1 MNRTDRLY
9 ALVEELRAVAPRPR
23 SARQLAERFE
33 VSRRTI
39 ERDISA
45 LQGSGVPIY
54 AEAGRCG
61 GYVIDRTLTLPPLNF
76 TAAEMVAI
84 AVSLAREEYT
94 PFAAATRSALRKVL
108 ATASAAQTAEAGEL
122 MDRVRLIG
130 SARPGE
136 PQAAAMRSVA
146 GARPAARSRE
156 APARDRPDQER
167 PGQERPGQ
175 ERPGQE
181 RPGQEGPDQE
191 RPGQERPGQERP
203 GQERPGQERPGQEGP
218 DQERPDQER
227 PARHAPAG
235 QLPARERA
243 ARRWGAPP
251 AATVPLAIQEAI
263 TARHVLRIT
272 YRDRHDRETVRDVEP
287 VAFAA
292 TRTQWYLMA
301 WCRLRRGARAFR
313 VDRIAAADDTGEP
326 ASPRS
331 YRDLDVDIPD
341 ALVRRPDLRV

>member
-23 SARQLAERFE
+23 PARQLAERFE
-33 VSRRTI
+33 VSKRTI
-39 ERDISA
+39 ERDVLA

-54 AEAGRCG
+54 AETGRCG
-61 GYVIDRTLTLPPLNF
+61 GYVIDKTLTLPPLNF

-136 PQAAAMRSVA
+136 PQAAAMRSVP
-146 GARPAARSRE
+146 GARPAARARE
-156 APARDRPDQER
+156 APSRERPDQEG
-167 PGQERPGQ
+167 PD
-175 ERPGQE
+175 
-181 RPGQEGPDQE
+181 QEGPDQE
-191 RPGQERPGQERP
+191 RP
-203 GQERPGQERPGQEGP
+203 
-218 DQERPDQER
+218 
-227 PARHAPAG
+227 ARHVPAG
-235 QLPARERA
+235 QSPARERA

-313 VDRIAAADDTGEP
+313 VDRIVAADDTGEP

-331 YRDLDVDIPD
+331 YRDLEVDIPD
-341 ALVRRPDLRV
+341 VLARRPDLGV

>member
-23 SARQLAERFE
+23 SARQLAERYE
-33 VSRRTI
+33 VSTRTI
-39 ERDISA
+39 ERDILA
-45 LQGSGVPIY
+45 LQESGVPIY
-54 AEAGRCG
+54 AETGRRG
-61 GYVIDRTLTLPPLNF
+61 GYAIDKTLTLPPLNF

-84 AVSLAREEYT
+84 AVSLAREENT

-130 SARPGE
+130 AHRPGE
-136 PQAAAMRSVA
+136 P
-146 GARPAARSRE
+146 AREPPGRD
-156 APARDRPDQER
+156 APARAVPV
-167 PGQERPGQ
+167 
-175 ERPGQE
+175 
-181 RPGQEGPDQE
+181 QEGPV
-191 RPGQERPGQERP
+191 
-203 GQERPGQERPGQEGP
+203 QEGLV
-218 DQERPDQER
+218 QEGQ
-227 PARHAPAG
+227 ARD
-235 QLPARERA
+235 LPARA
-243 ARRWGAPP
+243 ARRWGPPP

-292 TRTQWYLMA
+292 TRTEWYLMA
-301 WCRLRRGARAFR
+301 WCRLRGGARAFR
-313 VDRIAAADDTGEP
+313 VDRILAAGDTGEP

-341 ALVRRPDLRV
+341 AIVRRPDLRV